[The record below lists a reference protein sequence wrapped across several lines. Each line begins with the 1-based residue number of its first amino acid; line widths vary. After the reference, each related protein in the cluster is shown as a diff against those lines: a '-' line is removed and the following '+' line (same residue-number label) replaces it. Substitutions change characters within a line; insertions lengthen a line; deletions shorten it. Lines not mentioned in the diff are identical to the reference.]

1 MPIVIDDFLP
11 VTGENKPAFSSSKK
25 GELWVAFLEKA
36 WAKLH
41 GSYARTEEGTPSFVA
56 THIMGVPSESILHA
70 SISDEDIFYDQI
82 KKAFAH
88 NSTAIVSKESF
99 ESDFDSK
106 GLIPG

>member
-11 VTGENKPAFSSSKK
+11 VTGENKPAFSHSKS
-25 GELWVAFLEKA
+25 GELWVALLEKA

-56 THIMGVPSESILHA
+56 THIMGVPSESISHMDVC
-70 SISDEDIFYDQI
+70 DEDAFYDQI
-82 KKAFAH
+82 KNAFAR
-88 NSTAIVSKESF
+88 NYTAMVSKESF